1 MRQTNNAINMLI
13 HAYKAILSNCYI
25 NKKLRAG
32 GGKLVFKS
40 LAGALVLGAV
50 LSGSSFAQ
58 TISNSEDD
66 PYSQKIDL
74 KNQDVTNNGFINNSD
89 IIINGGNLINK
100 GTIVTQNIDLYTTK
114 FPQITGTIKADKLI
128 FRGRNDISYGD
139 ESYIRGNID
148 ISTLHIIDAKKINQT
163 ATYWTGLTIND
174 QNVFDGI
181 KSEIIIDSYGKRT
194 GLRIGDQGEESK
206 EFSIN
211 ASVILSDYTD
221 DNGEDARLEI
231 FNNNVVNIKN
241 IIANRGKGL
250 VQTNNNSVANM
261 LNISVAK
268 DSRLAFQ
275 TLKDPNSTDYDSNLA
290 DEYISE
296 FKFSNIDL
304 AENAKIQAAFYG
316 VQAPDTKNWYRND
329 PSARLTGDNVV
340 VRLGKGAV
348 VDFGGYKNKDWFPE
362 DFTVEFKSLSVHVL
376 DSNPE
381 HGSRVYLTGTLDAY
395 GNYKNL
401 KTPVDKIK
409 LIAAASN
416 NTGDADYDLKNL
428 ANIIMSNTKEGEGEE
443 RHNVLKCIPGV
454 KLEQK
459 PTDIY
464 DGSTAII
471 AGDCPECT
479 ISDLK
484 GIDNS
489 EPPITDVETK
499 PNPNINGIAEMA
511 ALGLHVWRNEIDE
524 MHRRVGELRDSSE
537 SIDGVWARVN
547 NGQARYGNQDVKNN
561 YTSVQVGYDRQ
572 VSPGVW
578 VGGALSYTDGD
589 NDFRYG
595 DGETDLYAFSLYN
608 SWLFGNGIYLDLV
621 GKIGRMKNSF
631 DIQYDAVDSS
641 GDYHTN
647 AVSLSAELGWRCYAT
662 ESFFVE
668 PQAEMWYGHVFDA
681 DYRTSTGIDVD
692 NKSVDSL
699 VGRLGLKLGFD
710 FPDELG
716 SFFLKASV
724 LHDWEGDADFTFR
737 KGDIERSLTESLGG
751 TWYEYGFGA
760 DFNPTDKVHLYAD
773 IEAGNGGEV
782 DTDYRFNL
790 GARYAF

>member
-1 MRQTNNAINMLI
+1 MV
-13 HAYKAILSNCYI
+13 
-25 NKKLRAG
+25 G

-40 LAGALVLGAV
+40 LFGAIFLGSSLLGSAFADDFNNSQDSIYTDDV
-50 LSGSSFAQ
+50 ILKVAEHFNNSGKIENTKIKVTGGRFINTGDINTEILDVYASNSGSPIFEGNINASDSFTYRGTGANSYDVKLDAIVDTPVLKIIDEKAKETGLVVSKQ
-58 TISNSEDD
+58 ESIENIDKFYIESNGG
-66 PYSQKIDL
+66 KTGL
-74 KNQDVTNNGFINNSD
+74 
-89 IIINGGNLINK
+89 IINGNINIKSPVELVHKTKEDHDARVEIYNNGQVHLQNLYVKSFGDSKEKVQVNGNAKAFIKNITIDSNSKLNLQTNVTG
-100 GTIVTQNIDLYTTK
+100 GTVNDVGEIYL
-114 FPQITGTIKADKLI
+114 
-128 FRGRNDISYGD
+128 NDISIG
-139 ESYIRGNID
+139 EKSSIR
-148 ISTLHIIDAKKINQT
+148 
-163 ATYWTGLTIND
+163 
-174 QNVFDGI
+174 
-181 KSEIIIDSYGKRT
+181 
-194 GLRIGDQGEESK
+194 
-206 EFSIN
+206 
-211 ASVILSDYTD
+211 ASVYLDKGEKVVPSLKLL
-221 DNGEDARLEI
+221 GEDV
-231 FNNNVVNIKN
+231 VVN
-241 IIANRGKGL
+241 
-250 VQTNNNSVANM
+250 
-261 LNISVAK
+261 
-268 DSRLAFQ
+268 LA
-275 TLKDPNSTDYDSNLA
+275 S
-290 DEYISE
+290 
-296 FKFSNIDL
+296 
-304 AENAKIQAAFYG
+304 
-316 VQAPDTKNWYRND
+316 
-329 PSARLTGDNVV
+329 
-340 VRLGKGAV
+340 GAG
-348 VDFGGYKNKDWFPE
+348 VDFGGYDDKDNHEWLPE
-362 DFTVEFKSLSVHVL
+362 DITIDFNTLTVNVA
-376 DSNPE
+376 DSSKE
-381 HGSRVYLTGTLDAY
+381 RGSFVYLSGTKDEND
-395 GNYKNL
+395 NYKNL
-401 KTPVDKIK
+401 LTKVENIK
-409 LIAAASN
+409 LIAAANN
-416 NTGDADYDLKNL
+416 NTGNAEADLIAL
-428 ANIIMSNTKEGEGEE
+428 ANIIKTNTKEGED
-443 RHNVLKCIPGV
+443 RVNTLRCLPGV
-454 KLEQK
+454 QLEQK
-459 PTDIY
+459 PTDIF

-471 AGDCPECT
+471 ADNGDCKDCT
-479 ISDLK
+479 IENVK
-484 GIDNS
+484 I
-489 EPPITDVETK
+489 EKVQTQE
-499 PNPNINGIAEMA
+499 NPNINGIAEMA

-578 VGGALSYTDGD
+578 LGGALSYTDGD

-608 SWLFGNGIYLDLV
+608 SWLFDNGIYLDLV

-647 AVSLSAELGWRCYAT
+647 AVSLSAELGWRYYAT
-662 ESFFVE
+662 ESLFVE

>member
-1 MRQTNNAINMLI
+1 MKN
-13 HAYKAILSNCYI
+13 Y
-25 NKKLRAG
+25 AG

-40 LAGALVLGAV
+40 LFGAIFW
-50 LSGSSFAQ
+50 GSSLLGSAFA
-58 TISNSEDD
+58 DD
-66 PYSQKIDL
+66 
-74 KNQDVTNNGFINNSD
+74 FINNSQDSIYTDNVILEAADNFDNSGSIKNTKIEITGGRFINTGD
-89 IIINGGNLINK
+89 INTEILDVYTINGGESP
-100 GTIVTQNIDLYTTK
+100 K
-114 FPQITGTIKADKLI
+114 FDGVI
-128 FRGRNDISYGD
+128 
-139 ESYIRGNID
+139 
-148 ISTLHIIDAKKINQT
+148 T
-163 ATYWTGLTIND
+163 ATDTLIYRGAGGNVYPNLNSITTTPLLQIIGMPSGQTGLTVTDNKYIN
-174 QNVFDGI
+174 G
-181 KSEIIIDSYGKRT
+181 IDSFYIESNGGRT
-194 GLRIGDQGEESK
+194 GIFIDK
-206 EFSIN
+206 NVHATIN
-211 ASVILSDYTD
+211 SLILKDNIEKGQDSRVEIYDEASVNINSLDVQKGKGVLQVD
-221 DNGEDARLEI
+221 DNSSFTVDNIVIDKNSKLSLLSYSDKNYE
-231 FNNNVVNIKN
+231 NNHGTF
-241 IIANRGKGL
+241 AL
-250 VQTNNNSVANM
+250 NNLS
-261 LNISVAK
+261 
-268 DSRLAFQ
+268 
-275 TLKDPNSTDYDSNLA
+275 LK
-290 DEYISE
+290 EG
-296 FKFSNIDL
+296 
-304 AENAKIQAAFYG
+304 AKIQVGLNGG
-316 VQAPDTKNWYRND
+316 VDGTATATSMPITI
-329 PSARLTGDNVV
+329 
-340 VRLGKGAV
+340 KGNITVDLAKDAG
-348 VDFGGYKNKDWFPE
+348 VDFGGYKDLKNQDWRPE
-362 DFTVEFKSLSVHVL
+362 SITFAADSLTVNVA
-376 DSNPE
+376 DSR
-381 HGSRVYLTGTLDAY
+381 SDSFVYLSGYEDEN
-395 GNYKNL
+395 GKKL
-401 KTPVDKIK
+401 KTKVENIK
-409 LIAAASN
+409 LIAAANN
-416 NTGDADYDLKNL
+416 NTGDAEADLTAL
-428 ANIIMSNTKEGEGEE
+428 ANIIKTNTKEGED
-443 RHNVLKCIPGV
+443 RVNTLRCLPGV
-454 KLEQK
+454 LLEQK
-459 PTDIY
+459 PTDIF

-471 AGDCPECT
+471 ADSDDCENCT
-479 ISDLK
+479 IK
-484 GIDNS
+484 
-489 EPPITDVETK
+489 DVKIEKVQTQE
-499 PNPNINGIAEMA
+499 NPNINGIAEMA

-547 NGQARYGNQDVKNN
+547 NGQARYGNQDIKNN

-608 SWLFGNGIYLDLV
+608 SWLFDNGIYLDLV

-647 AVSLSAELGWRCYAT
+647 AVSLSAELGWRYYAT
-662 ESFFVE
+662 ESLFVE

-716 SFFLKASV
+716 SFFVKASV
-724 LHDWEGDADFTFR
+724 LHDWEGDADFSFR

>member
-1 MRQTNNAINMLI
+1 
-13 HAYKAILSNCYI
+13 
-25 NKKLRAG
+25 
-32 GGKLVFKS
+32 
-40 LAGALVLGAV
+40 
-50 LSGSSFAQ
+50 
-58 TISNSEDD
+58 
-66 PYSQKIDL
+66 
-74 KNQDVTNNGFINNSD
+74 
-89 IIINGGNLINK
+89 
-100 GTIVTQNIDLYTTK
+100 
-114 FPQITGTIKADKLI
+114 
-128 FRGRNDISYGD
+128 
-139 ESYIRGNID
+139 
-148 ISTLHIIDAKKINQT
+148 
-163 ATYWTGLTIND
+163 
-174 QNVFDGI
+174 
-181 KSEIIIDSYGKRT
+181 
-194 GLRIGDQGEESK
+194 
-206 EFSIN
+206 
-211 ASVILSDYTD
+211 
-221 DNGEDARLEI
+221 
-231 FNNNVVNIKN
+231 
-241 IIANRGKGL
+241 
-250 VQTNNNSVANM
+250 
-261 LNISVAK
+261 
-268 DSRLAFQ
+268 
-275 TLKDPNSTDYDSNLA
+275 
-290 DEYISE
+290 
-296 FKFSNIDL
+296 
-304 AENAKIQAAFYG
+304 
-316 VQAPDTKNWYRND
+316 
-329 PSARLTGDNVV
+329 
-340 VRLGKGAV
+340 
-348 VDFGGYKNKDWFPE
+348 
-362 DFTVEFKSLSVHVL
+362 
-376 DSNPE
+376 
-381 HGSRVYLTGTLDAY
+381 
-395 GNYKNL
+395 
-401 KTPVDKIK
+401 
-409 LIAAASN
+409 
-416 NTGDADYDLKNL
+416 
-428 ANIIMSNTKEGEGEE
+428 
-443 RHNVLKCIPGV
+443 
-454 KLEQK
+454 
-459 PTDIY
+459 
-464 DGSTAII
+464 
-471 AGDCPECT
+471 
-479 ISDLK
+479 
-484 GIDNS
+484 
-489 EPPITDVETK
+489 
-499 PNPNINGIAEMA
+499 MA

-608 SWLFGNGIYLDLV
+608 SWLFDNGIYLDLV

-647 AVSLSAELGWRCYAT
+647 AVSLSAELGWRYYAT
-662 ESFFVE
+662 ESLFVE

-716 SFFLKASV
+716 SFFVKASV